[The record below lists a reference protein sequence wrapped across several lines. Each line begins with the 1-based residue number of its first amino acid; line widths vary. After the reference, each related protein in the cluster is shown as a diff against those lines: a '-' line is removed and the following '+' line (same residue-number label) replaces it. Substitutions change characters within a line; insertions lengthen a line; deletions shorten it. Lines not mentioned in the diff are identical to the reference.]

1 MLLQNSEYTSR
12 PWRVHD
18 FTKDF
23 EIEDVWAL
31 PTPGGPDD
39 LERLVRQMTDGDGSA
54 VNGKDVIGF
63 LFAVR
68 WKLGALLGWDKPDA
82 GVGTRVVS
90 LRDRLPEDLR
100 AVRGQDM
107 RAVPFKSVYQTHDEW
122 VAESANKTVHVLMH
136 LGWVPDGTGGYY
148 AQMTA
153 LVKPNGLLG
162 KVYMLGISPLRHLLV
177 YPPLLRDI
185 GRRWQAEMRPLRH

>member
-1 MLLQNSEYTSR
+1 MRLPNSEYSSR

-39 LERLVRQMTDGDGSA
+39 LERLVGQMTDGDGSA
-54 VNGKDVIGF
+54 VSGKNVVGF

-82 GVGTRVVS
+82 GIGTRVAS

-100 AVRGQDM
+100 AIRGTDM
-107 RAVPFKSVYQTHDEW
+107 RAVPFESVFQTHDEW

-136 LGWVPDGTGGYY
+136 LGWVSDGDGGYH

-153 LVKPNGLLG
+153 LVKPNGLVG
-162 KVYMLGISPLRHLLV
+162 KVYMLAISPLRRLLV
-177 YPPLLRDI
+177 YPPLLRSI
-185 GRRWQAEMRPLRH
+185 GRRWRLQTAQ